1 MSYTNYIK
9 TIRRLNVRTITPE
22 EEYILSTI
30 SWADIDKYN
39 VRGSLGSLIDEA
51 IGLLISASN
60 LATTRASCEGVTRS
74 LDGATTSI
82 INAYIKRLCD
92 NFPDKVHGSVT
103 PNPTLEGILE
113 VMSLESTLACAIG
126 VLTENPMLII
136 YAIDAYVFNLGTGR
150 SGTGVMGINLIR
162 VKDYIK
168 THTLGNGPDVVID
181 ALFFEKEH
189 PFYTDGN
196 TNYCYD
202 SNKYGDLLAA
212 VESGDP
218 IDTEK
223 LFPALI
229 NGLSDLNSMLFKFE
243 KPLVSKGQNMFT
255 LTDNQKNIIDAVL
268 KPSNLPSASELIAL
282 ANECAGK
289 KEEVKVL
296 EQKVSELTAQ
306 VATLST
312 KQSASFEVPA
322 SDGNIPSGKS
332 KEYKV
337 ETLFPVLKKANV
349 SFPITGYEWD
359 GKHPHVPE
367 INPNYVFK
375 IESLLP
381 ILMGLANGENIWLS
395 GHTGTG
401 KTTLIEQI
409 CARLNYPLVRVAF
422 DHAIDRYELMGT
434 TTLISDGKGGTKSQ
448 FNPGILEQT
457 LPNGYVL
464 LCDELDCARPD
475 SLYVMQDVL
484 EHKTKFVLESN
495 DDTGT
500 KAREIHFHPM
510 SRIIATGNTKGNG
523 DQFNLYPACRTLSA
537 ATLDRFTTWV
547 EVEYLSPKEE
557 KELLKNSGLVGAMT
571 AKQIDS
577 ITEFARCMRDSF
589 INGRIPVSFSP
600 RRELQFAK
608 KTNFLMGVAKYDF
621 AKATRVALQAVV
633 VASADKDSVD
643 SILSLAQVAF
653 GIDNTKAYK
662 NIF

>member
-1 MSYTNYIK
+1 MSYSNYIK
-9 TIRRLNVRTITPE
+9 AIEDSGVREITSE
-22 EEYILSTI
+22 EKYILATV
-30 SWADIDKYN
+30 SWMDIDRIN
-39 VRGSLGSLIDEA
+39 FQGSEADLVVEA
-51 IGLLISASN
+51 IGRLVRDGQPISISANYCRDVISK
-60 LATTRASCEGVTRS
+60 
-74 LDGATTSI
+74 LDANTTSI
-82 INAYIKRLCD
+82 INAYINRYCEGL
-92 NFPDKVHGSVT
+92 PDAVHIALHKSPNLNTLVT
-103 PNPTLEGILE
+103 VLGFEAL
-113 VMSLESTLACAIG
+113 LACAIG

-136 YAIDAYVFNLGTGR
+136 YAIDAYVLNLGTGKG
-150 SGTGVMGINLIR
+150 GTGVMDISAKAVKEYVERNLPA
-162 VKDYIK
+162 DNNFYLDPDFIK
-168 THTLGNGPDVVID
+168 PPY
-181 ALFFEKEH
+181 

-306 VATLST
+306 VSTLST

-375 IESLLP
+375 TESLLP

-557 KELLKNSGLVGAMT
+557 KELLKKSGLVGAMT

-589 INGRIPVSFSP
+589 IDGRIPVSFSP

>member
-1 MSYTNYIK
+1 MSYSNYIK
-9 TIRRLNVRTITPE
+9 AIEDSGVREITSE
-22 EEYILSTI
+22 EKYILATV
-30 SWADIDKYN
+30 SWMDIDRIN
-39 VRGSLGSLIDEA
+39 FQGSKADLVVEE
-51 IGLLISASN
+51 IGRLVKDGQPISISANYCRDVISK
-60 LATTRASCEGVTRS
+60 
-74 LDGATTSI
+74 LDANTTSI
-82 INAYIKRLCD
+82 INAYINRYCEGL
-92 NFPDKVHGSVT
+92 PDAVHIALHKSPNLNTLVT
-103 PNPTLEGILE
+103 VLGFEAL
-113 VMSLESTLACAIG
+113 LACAIG

-136 YAIDAYVFNLGTGR
+136 YAIDAYVLNLGTGKG
-150 SGTGVMGINLIR
+150 GTGVMDISAKAVREYVERNLPADNNFYLDPDF
-162 VKDYIK
+162 VKPPY
-168 THTLGNGPDVVID
+168 
-181 ALFFEKEH
+181 
-189 PFYTDGN
+189 PFYTDGDN
-196 TNYCYD
+196 NYCYD
-202 SNKYGDLLAA
+202 SNAYGDLLTD
-212 VESGDP
+212 VLNGNP
-218 IDTEK
+218 INTK
-223 LFPALI
+223 LLFPALT
-229 NGLSDLNSMLFKFE
+229 NGLSTLHPVKLE
-243 KPLVSKGQNMFT
+243 PATTKGTTMFT

-312 KQSASFEVPA
+312 QQSASFEVPA

-557 KELLKNSGLVGAMT
+557 KELLKKSGLVGAMT

-633 VASADKDSVD
+633 VASADKDAVD

-662 NIF
+662 NVF